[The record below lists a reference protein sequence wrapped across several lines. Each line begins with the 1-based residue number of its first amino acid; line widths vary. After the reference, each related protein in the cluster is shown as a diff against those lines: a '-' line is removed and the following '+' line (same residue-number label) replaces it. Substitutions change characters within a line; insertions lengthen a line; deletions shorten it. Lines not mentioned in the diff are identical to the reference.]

1 MFPRKP
7 RAPTS
12 GTGGGHSRCRAKGM
26 QVGGVEVANSNLQ
39 QEAQP
44 RRNIHG
50 GRAPA
55 RPGGYPIYHPQHEP
69 GSHGEMVLRK
79 RGKAGSWLDRS
90 WGPLQGNVN
99 WDPSPIMP
107 RRRQADRLRD
117 SGLRDRLQ
125 IGPAECFEHRSR
137 CSWARQRGTP
147 AHTLPPAV
155 TIVAFWRAASGSMLR
170 RGQTQR
176 LDPSEPRQNPRTRT
190 TSAYLR
196 ESWGCPPQGVG
207 TDGPGGE
214 VEEVACLAKCK
225 PVPDDGRDVQES
237 IAMHAVA
244 RGEPTGLKAF
254 VERCGRGWTSS
265 RPVPMAALLGL
276 AWGPKETGRACLGC
290 WIEAGW
296 WQ

>member
-26 QVGGVEVANSNLQ
+26 QVGDVEVANSSLQ

-69 GSHGEMVLRK
+69 DSHGEMVLRK

-107 RRRQADRLRD
+107 CRRQADRLRD
-117 SGLRDRLQ
+117 SGLRDRFG
-125 IGPAECFEHRSR
+125 IGPVCRGWQPADWPSRMFRTSFPMLLGPTERDTRPHPAPSSDHRGLLES
-137 CSWARQRGTP
+137 CIWKHVAART
-147 AHTLPPAV
+147 
-155 TIVAFWRAASGSMLR
+155 
-170 RGQTQR
+170 
-176 LDPSEPRQNPRTRT
+176 NT
-190 TSAYLR
+190 TSR
-196 ESWGCPPQGVG
+196 PQ
-207 TDGPGGE
+207 
-214 VEEVACLAKCK
+214 
-225 PVPDDGRDVQES
+225 
-237 IAMHAVA
+237 
-244 RGEPTGLKAF
+244 
-254 VERCGRGWTSS
+254 
-265 RPVPMAALLGL
+265 
-276 AWGPKETGRACLGC
+276 
-290 WIEAGW
+290 
-296 WQ
+296 